1 VTFDL
6 PPAEARLDAGID
18 VARISGQVKASS
30 IKKISEVVSQHPDES
45 LAIIRSW
52 MAEEAPDRAA

>member
-1 VTFDL
+1 MIDL
-6 PPAEARLDAGID
+6 PGEARLDAGID

-30 IKKISEVVSQHPDES
+30 IKKISEVVQSHPDES